1 MSLSNQRSEYFVR
14 ADAVTL
20 IQGGDSL
27 NVLDRIVSTNILDMP
42 NLASRDALFCDYN
55 GRICD
60 YGTVYTISG
69 KVLLI
74 SSAAQHDITRRTLV
88 DGTSWDEDCEIL
100 NADNAIFRISIFS
113 TDSHDKFSGF
123 GINFHSAEANQ
134 LIESGDHLFVKR
146 ESSFCDRLDILVK
159 SDNVNSIKS
168 ILSGLDFVEMDSE
181 RWEICRI
188 ILGDPTIND
197 ALGNLPEEMGMG
209 TLVSNDK
216 GCYPGQEVH
225 ARIES
230 RGRTIKNFCR
240 LTGNSPLEVGKH
252 SITDSG
258 SISVSSSISI
268 DGITHALAMI
278 RLGESPKEVVQIDGD
293 DFSMELLSY
302 P

>member
-1 MSLSNQRSEYFVR
+1 LAQSYPRSEYFVR

-20 IQGGDSL
+20 IQGDDSL
-27 NVLDRIVSTNILDMP
+27 NVLDRMVSTKITDMP
-42 NLASRDALFCDYN
+42 NLSRRDVLFCDYN

-60 YGTVYTISG
+60 YGTIYTISG

-74 SSAAQHDITRRTLV
+74 SSAAQHEITRRTLV

-100 NADNAIFRISIFS
+100 IADNAIFRISLFS
-113 TDSHDKFSGF
+113 RDSHDLFTELE
-123 GINFHSAEANQ
+123 IDFHAAEDNQ
-134 LIESGDHLFVKR
+134 LIESGDHLFVKCK
-146 ESSFCDRLDILVK
+146 SSFSERLDILVK
-159 SDNVNSIKS
+159 SANINSIKS
-168 ILSGLDFVEMDSE
+168 LLSELDYEEMSSE
-181 RWEICRI
+181 RWEMYRI
-188 ILGDPTIND
+188 MFGGPAIND
-197 ALGNLPEEMGMG
+197 SFGNLPEEMGMG

-230 RGRTIKNFCR
+230 RGRTVKNYCR
-240 LTGNSPLEVGKH
+240 LTGNSPLEIGKH
-252 SITDSG
+252 SITNFG
-258 SISVSSSISI
+258 SISISSSISI

-278 RLGESPKEVVQIDGD
+278 RLGESSTEVVQIDGN

>member
-1 MSLSNQRSEYFVR
+1 MSPSNPRSEYFVR

-20 IQGGDSL
+20 IQGVDSL
-27 NVLDRIVSTNILDMP
+27 NVLDRMVSTNIIDMP
-42 NLASRDALFCDYN
+42 NLTSRDALFCDYN
-55 GRICD
+55 GRISD
-60 YGTVYTISG
+60 YGTIYTISG

-74 SSAAQHDITRRTLV
+74 SSSAQHETTRRTLV
-88 DGTSWDEDCEIL
+88 DGTSWNEDCEIL
-100 NADNAIFRISIFS
+100 IADNAIFRISLFS
-113 TDSHDKFSGF
+113 RDFHDISSEL
-123 GINFHSAEANQ
+123 GINYHAAEANQ
-134 LIESGDHLFVKR
+134 LIESGDHLFVKC
-146 ESSFCDRLDILVK
+146 ESSFSERLDILVK

-168 ILSGLDFVEMDSE
+168 LLSELNYVEMDSE
-181 RWEICRI
+181 RWEMYRI
-188 ILGDPTIND
+188 MLGDVTIND

-230 RGRTIKNFCR
+230 RGRTVKNFCR
-240 LTGNSPLEVGKH
+240 LTGISSLEIGKH
-252 SITDSG
+252 PITDFG

-268 DGITHALAMI
+268 DGITHALALI
-278 RLGESPKEVVQIDGD
+278 RLGDSPTEVIQIDGN